1 MVFLG
6 VDSMVYRKSPPKSRR
21 YNKNHSAQPISEH
34 EQIDTNVSVIDEQPV
49 NTQAEELLRS
59 SNPDSREAKKPKPL
73 GFLSSLLGTGD
84 KAERSGSP
92 LFTVF
97 DYDIYLD
104 DLLLVGLIVL
114 IYTDKAE
121 DELLLIILLYLLLDI
136 F

>member
-1 MVFLG
+1 
-6 VDSMVYRKSPPKSRR
+6 MVYRKSPPKSRR
-21 YNKNHSAQPISEH
+21 YNKNHSAQQNIEH
-34 EQIDTNVSVIDEQPV
+34 EQTDTNISVTEEQSV
-49 NTQAEELLRS
+49 NTPKAEESLPPAS
-59 SNPDSREAKKPKPL
+59 PGSREAKKPNPL
-73 GFLSSLLGTGD
+73 GFLSSFLGTGD
-84 KAERSGSP
+84 KTERSGSP

>member
-1 MVFLG
+1 
-6 VDSMVYRKSPPKSRR
+6 MVYRKRPPKSRR
-21 YNKNHSAQPISEH
+21 YNKNHSATNSEQ
-34 EQIDTNVSVIDEQPV
+34 EQIDTNLPVAEEQPV
-49 NTQAEELLRS
+49 DIQAEEAPPPAPS
-59 SNPDSREAKKPKPL
+59 VSREAKAPKSL
-73 GFLSSLLGTGD
+73 GFLSSLLGSGD

-92 LFTVF
+92 LFTIF
-97 DYDIYLD
+97 DYEIYLD

>member
-1 MVFLG
+1 
-6 VDSMVYRKSPPKSRR
+6 MVYRKRPPKSRR
-21 YNKNHSAQPISEH
+21 YNKNQSAQQNSEH
-34 EQIDTNVSVIDEQPV
+34 EQIDTNISATEEQAVKPMADEALPPAV
-49 NTQAEELLRS
+49 PET
-59 SNPDSREAKKPKPL
+59 REAKPPKPL

-97 DYDIYLD
+97 DYDIYFD
-104 DLLLVGLIVL
+104 DLLLAGLIVL
-114 IYTDKAE
+114 LYTDKAE

>member
-1 MVFLG
+1 
-6 VDSMVYRKSPPKSRR
+6 MVYRKHPPKSRR
-21 YNKNHSAQPISEH
+21 YNKNHSAQTNSEH
-34 EQIDTNVSVIDEQPV
+34 EQITTDISVAEEQPV
-49 NTQAEELLRS
+49 NIRAEEALSAPASERH
-59 SNPDSREAKKPKPL
+59 ETKTPKPL

-84 KAERSGSP
+84 KTERSGSP

-114 IYTDKAE
+114 LYTDKAE

>member
-1 MVFLG
+1 
-6 VDSMVYRKSPPKSRR
+6 MVYRKRPPKSRR
-21 YNKNHSAQPISEH
+21 YNKNHSAQPNGEH
-34 EQIDTNVSVIDEQPV
+34 EQIDTNISVTEERPV
-49 NTQAEELLRS
+49 NIKAEES
-59 SNPDSREAKKPKPL
+59 MPPASPGSRETKTPKPL

-104 DLLLVGLIVL
+104 DLLLVGLIIL

>member
-1 MVFLG
+1 
-6 VDSMVYRKSPPKSRR
+6 MVYRKSPPKSRR
-21 YNKNHSAQPISEH
+21 YNKNHSAQQNSEH
-34 EQIDTNVSVIDEQPV
+34 EQIDTNVSVTEAQPV
-49 NTQAEELLRS
+49 NTKAEESLPS
-59 SNPDSREAKKPKPL
+59 ANPGSREAKKPKPL
-73 GFLSSLLGTGD
+73 GFLSSFLGTGD
-84 KAERSGSP
+84 KSERSGNP

-114 IYTDKAE
+114 LYTDKAE